1 MHILILFAF
10 YFCCIIYIHKVFFLI
25 IGGDEMRIIYLPL
38 LTSRIHSLGPLINH
52 SIQIT
57 FPIANSV
64 QYAFIRPNNS
74 LVNYDRS
81 VQPPECISDIFH
93 MFLCSQVKS
102 GTAGVSP
109 PPARRVEGRGGGAGW
124 GRGATRR
131 RGRLASISSL
141 RRDRHIETD
150 SKGS

>member
-1 MHILILFAF
+1 
-10 YFCCIIYIHKVFFLI
+10 
-25 IGGDEMRIIYLPL
+25 MRIIYLPL

-109 PPARRVEGRGGGAGW
+109 PPPAGWRGGVGVQGGGGGPPEGADVSRQSVHFDVTGIS
-124 GRGATRR
+124 RRTRR
-131 RGRLASISSL
+131 EVKTFL
-141 RRDRHIETD
+141 
-150 SKGS
+150 